1 MKRIIFI
8 FLVIV
13 SIPIHIFSAEKRVD
27 RFNQWPQWRGPLGTG
42 VAPHGN
48 PPTTW
53 SENENIR
60 WKIKIPGKGHSTPI
74 IWNDRIFVTTA
85 VPYGKDESSRQKPAP
100 GAHDNLPSLRR
111 QKFLVLAINRRD
123 GTILWKYTVRDQRP
137 HEGIHITGSWA
148 SSSPVTDG
156 RNLFAFFGSRGIY
169 CFDMNGT
176 LIWEKNIGDMRTKH
190 GHGEGSSPALYGNT
204 LIINWDHEGDSFIIA
219 MDKNT
224 GKQRWKIAREENS
237 SWSTPLVVK
246 HNGKHQV
253 IVSATTRVRAYDLD
267 SGNLIWECGGLSRNV
282 VASPVAADGFVYLA
296 SSYGI
301 QSMFAIKLDGAKGD
315 ITHTDSVI
323 WKIDQY
329 TPYVSSPLLYADM
342 LFFLSHLQGYI
353 TCLHAKTGVRLFGP
367 QRLTAIQQVFA
378 SPVGASGHIYI
389 VSRNG
394 TTVVIKRSEQ
404 FELLSSNRLDDQFS
418 ASPAIAGNEIYLR
431 GEQYLYCI
439 AK

>member
-1 MKRIIFI
+1 MKIITLI
-8 FLVIV
+8 LLIIV
-13 SIPIHIFSAEKRVD
+13 SIPIQISSAEKSVD
-27 RFNQWPQWRGPLGTG
+27 LLNQWPQWRGPLGTG
-42 VAPHGN
+42 VAPKSD
-48 PPTTW
+48 PPTQW

-60 WKIKIPGKGHSTPI
+60 WKIEIPGKGHSTPI

-85 VPYGKDESSRQKPAP
+85 VPYGTAESGTQKPAP
-100 GAHDNLPSLRR
+100 GAHDNLPSQHR

-137 HEGIHITGSWA
+137 HEGKS
-148 SSSPVTDG
+148 
-156 RNLFAFFGSRGIY
+156 
-169 CFDMNGT
+169 C
-176 LIWEKNIGDMRTKH
+176 
-190 GHGEGSSPALYGNT
+190 
-204 LIINWDHEGDSFIIA
+204 IIA
-219 MDKNT
+219 LDKNT
-224 GKQRWKIAREENS
+224 GKQRWKIPREENT
-237 SWSTPLVVK
+237 SWSTPLIVK

-267 SGNLIWECGGLSRNV
+267 NGKLMWVCGGLSRNV
-282 VASPVAADGFVYLA
+282 VVSPVAADGFVYLA

-329 TPYVSSPLLYADM
+329 TPYVSSPLLYDDM
-342 LFFLSHLQGYI
+342 LFFPLHLQGYI

-367 QRLTAIQQVFA
+367 QRLDTIQQVFA
-378 SPVGASGHIYI
+378 SPVGASGRIYI

-394 TTVVIKRSEQ
+394 ATVVIKRSTKY
-404 FELLSSNRLDDQFS
+404 ELLSSNRLDDHFS

-431 GEQYLYCI
+431 GEKYLYCI
-439 AK
+439 AE